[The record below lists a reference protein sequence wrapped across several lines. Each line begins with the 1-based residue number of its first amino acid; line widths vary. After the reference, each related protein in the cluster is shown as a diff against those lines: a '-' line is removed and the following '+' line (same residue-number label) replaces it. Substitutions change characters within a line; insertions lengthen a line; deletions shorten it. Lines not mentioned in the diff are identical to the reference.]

1 MDINSEILRDILLES
16 VNISEAM
23 LFSELPSYF
32 QITKEEIKE
41 LDNKMKQLE
50 EEIAILEKEKSEK
63 EEKIRSSLKNANTTS
78 FHLDIFVK
86 TKNKLESYGIPLEDI
101 DKFIICVQEIKNY
114 SNYNPF
120 KVIGKFLDLNNL
132 RN

>member
-1 MDINSEILRDILLES
+1 MDINSEILRCLIRICQYFAG
-16 VNISEAM
+16 NA
-23 LFSELPSYF
+23 FSELPSYF

-120 KVIGKFLDLNNL
+120 KVIGKFLDLKNL

>member
-1 MDINSEILRDILLES
+1 MDINSEILRDVLLEF

-50 EEIAILEKEKSEK
+50 E
-63 EEKIRSSLKNANTTS
+63 
-78 FHLDIFVK
+78 
-86 TKNKLESYGIPLEDI
+86 
-101 DKFIICVQEIKNY
+101 
-114 SNYNPF
+114 
-120 KVIGKFLDLNNL
+120 
-132 RN
+132 